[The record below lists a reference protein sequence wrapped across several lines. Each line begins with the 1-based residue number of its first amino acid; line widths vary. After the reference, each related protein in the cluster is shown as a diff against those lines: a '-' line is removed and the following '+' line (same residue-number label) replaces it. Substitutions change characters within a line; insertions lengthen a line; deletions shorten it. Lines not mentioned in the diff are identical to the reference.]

1 MADPQPSTSQQAMA
15 PRTQSE
21 AQQQQKQESR
31 ARRKRRLS
39 MNQKKNKKKNFDVA
53 EEIETCSPLL
63 EPLVQALRDCP
74 EGEELNVLIETLQ
87 PTASNVELALRLVK
101 DDMRRVISFPNNPAQ
116 IYEFGSIKSGLALRD
131 SDLDFYIHYSR
142 KNTERDE
149 QIKLIHVV
157 GGRMEKEG
165 SFTDIVKILGAK
177 VPLLR
182 VVHRYTNL
190 FCDINFS
197 NARGC
202 YNSKFINALMLFDQR
217 IHQLAIVIKFW
228 AQNAFVLD
236 SRRQLNSYCL
246 VMMLI
251 FYLQTRKLPLIPSV
265 EEMQQGIPRIEYGP
279 WNLGYPSVINYKSW
293 NENSVRDLLSGFFRY
308 YAEFDFAHNLISPF
322 VGRLCSLEELTKK
335 NIRELAPYYRACER
349 EDYPELVNGPWITI
363 QDPFELNLNVA
374 KVMSVGKVFEQLRVS
389 LRHAAEVCYYRR
401 DDSLAKLLEALFT
414 DTKQYMKAKPV
425 GKESKEEPAKN
436 AANGLVEVAKE
447 ATGAA
452 ADGKASTAP
461 VTYSVRCKLPPIEAE
476 LFLVQQVLLVRD
488 PEHKTVVTDARIR
501 HMWGECMLDFIVDI
515 LRKLFMVQMDPI
527 EHPTTSAAA
536 TEENAKGEGPVVRSF
551 IITCER
557 QVFIARKRINIVDEA
572 TLQGEINISK
582 SRWDRNHAL
591 RFSAPIELAL
601 VDGVVEVRA
610 PNDKPKNG
618 GPFRLFIDTCF
629 VVHIRKC
636 VRGYFMVM
644 LEKAKKKAA
653 TDAHASAS
661 QSNDEATGEVKKQQD
676 DDAQSAMQTSDTAEA
691 CDDSKA
697 KKNDTEPEKPE
708 TSDMPEAPAN
718 RAVIEEKQEASLAA
732 TVEIQ
737 SATTAGGTS
746 SSS

>member
-1 MADPQPSTSQQAMA
+1 MADPQPSTSQQQQAMA
-15 PRTQSE
+15 PRSQSE

-53 EEIETCSPLL
+53 EEIEAGSPLL

-74 EGEELNVLIETLQ
+74 EGEELNVLIQTLQ

-101 DDMRRVISFPNNPAQ
+101 DDLRRVLSFPNNPAQ

-131 SDLDFYIHYSR
+131 SDLDFYIHYTR

-149 QIKLIHVV
+149 QIKLIHVI

-165 SFTDIVKILGAK
+165 SFADIVKILGAK

-182 VVHRYTNL
+182 VVHQYTNL

-202 YNSKFINALMLFDQR
+202 YNSKFISALMLFDQR

-265 EEMQQGIPRIEYGP
+265 EEMQQGIARIEYGP

-322 VGRLCSLEELTKK
+322 VGRLCSLEELAKK

-349 EDYPELVNGPWITI
+349 EDYPEIVNGPWITI

-374 KVMSVGKVFEQLRVS
+374 KVMSVGKAFEQLRVS
-389 LRHAAEVCYYRR
+389 LRHAAEVCYFLR
-401 DDSLAKLLEALFT
+401 DASMAKLLEALFT
-414 DTKQYMKAKPV
+414 DTKQYIKAKPA
-425 GKESKEEPAKN
+425 GRESKEQP
-436 AANGLVEVAKE
+436 ANGLVAVAKE
-447 ATGAA
+447 G
-452 ADGKASTAP
+452 DGKAPTAP
-461 VTYSVRCKLPPIEAE
+461 VTYTVRCKLAPVEAE

-501 HMWGECMLDFIVDI
+501 QLWGECMLDFIVDI
-515 LRKLFMVQMDPI
+515 LRKLFMVQLDPI
-527 EHPTTSAAA
+527 GPPTTSAAA
-536 TEENAKGEGPVVRSF
+536 VTDGNAKGEGPVVRSYV
-551 IITCER
+551 ITCER

-572 TLQGEINISK
+572 TLREEIDISK
-582 SRWDRNHAL
+582 SRWERNHAL

-601 VDGVVEVRA
+601 VNGVVEVRA

-618 GPFRLFIDTCF
+618 GPLRLFIDTCF

-653 TDAHASAS
+653 EDAHPSKS
-661 QSNDEATGEVKKQQD
+661 EPNDDGTKSDVKKQPD
-676 DDAQSAMQTSDTAEA
+676 DDAQSPMQTSDTAETT
-691 CDDSKA
+691 DGSKVE
-697 KKNDTEPEKPE
+697 KNDTESVKP
-708 TSDMPEAPAN
+708 TADMPEALAN
-718 RAVIEEKQEASLAA
+718 SKSV
-732 TVEIQ
+732 
-737 SATTAGGTS
+737 TTASGTS
-746 SSS
+746 SS